1 MRSRSVLSA
10 ALLSRRKRGLSEGLH
25 TCVVD
30 CLAPQLKLQGL
41 LFSLPA
47 PGPSTS
53 LLSLFLLFS
62 AIHSILSVDPLLS
75 PPLHTPLVFAVL
87 VYTHECARSHT
98 HTRTHS
104 ILLPVL
110 TAHIFLLSLS
120 SPPSLAPFPLHLPT
134 PPPRPTQPP
143 SF

>member
-1 MRSRSVLSA
+1 MLSA

-53 LLSLFLLFS
+53 FLSLFLLFS
-62 AIHSILSVDPLLS
+62 AIHSILSVDPPLS

-87 VYTHECARSHT
+87 VYTHQCARLRAHRHT
-98 HTRTHS
+98 HAHTHGPIPS
-104 ILLPVL
+104 FCLCSLP
-110 TAHIFLLSLS
+110 ISFSFLSLFTPFFRS
-120 SPPSLAPFPLHLPT
+120 LPPSIF
-134 PPPRPTQPP
+134 
-143 SF
+143 

>member
-1 MRSRSVLSA
+1 MQSRSVLLE
-10 ALLSRRKRGLSEGLH
+10 ALLSWRKRGLSEGLH

-53 LLSLFLLFS
+53 FLSLFLLFS

-87 VYTHECARSHT
+87 VYTHERARSRAHT
-98 HTRTHS
+98 HPFHPFACAHCPYLSPFFLFTPFSRS
-104 ILLPVL
+104 LP
-110 TAHIFLLSLS
+110 
-120 SPPSLAPFPLHLPT
+120 PPSSN
-134 PPPRPTQPP
+134 PPHPHSTQPP

>member
-53 LLSLFLLFS
+53 FLSLFLLFS

-75 PPLHTPLVFAVL
+75 PPPHTPLVFAGL
-87 VYTHECARSHT
+87 HT
-98 HTRTHS
+98 RTCTLAHTRTHS

-110 TAHIFLLSLS
+110 TAHISLLSLS
-120 SPPSLAPFPLHLPT
+120 SPPSLAPFPLHLLT
-134 PPPRPTQPP
+134 PPPHPTQPP